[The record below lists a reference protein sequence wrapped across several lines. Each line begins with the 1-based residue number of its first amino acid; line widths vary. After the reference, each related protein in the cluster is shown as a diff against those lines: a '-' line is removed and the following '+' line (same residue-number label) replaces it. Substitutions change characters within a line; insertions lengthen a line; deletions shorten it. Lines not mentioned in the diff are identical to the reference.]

1 MKILLT
7 PLQRL
12 GNLIEHQNE
21 KLDEICSI
29 LSVDLK
35 KAATETHKELKQH
48 TVLLG
53 EIRDLLKEQKKSQ
66 TKAGKAP
73 KVKLPGLM
81 SGIGAGLAIVT
92 MAAALVAAAGIFS
105 VMPNVN
111 PANLLTAIAIGATF
125 VILSPVFVEISES
138 LRGGGMFK
146 RVTGK
151 IASVDGVGI
160 NGIKDVMQN
169 VGGTGLAMISMA
181 IAVTATSAIFM
192 LMQQPSM
199 GQIGTALLVG
209 LAMIPISFAFA
220 KFYLA
225 MQRRGIGLNKNGL
238 KTIGFTA
245 TAMALSALA
254 IVGAAKVFEL
264 LPDTLNAPDVGW
276 VLKTGFAL
284 FIFSMPFVMVMK
296 AIKGQSLKNIT
307 FGALALPVLAG
318 AIAGIAFLTSK
329 FGSNL
334 IYENTPPVGWVLKTG
349 LALLAFSL
357 PFIMT
362 MKAIK
367 GAKLQD
373 VIFATL
379 ALPLLA
385 GAIFGVAWLFNHLSE
400 VDSYNTPPV
409 DWTLKAGLAMAVF
422 GVPFIL
428 VATLVAKAGIGF
440 MDMIKATLAT
450 TLIAGVILAT
460 AWIFSILPDEYKAP
474 PMDWVIS
481 TGIAIGIFA
490 IPFLIIGFIAKSGGG
505 AAAIGLG
512 ALGMILIAGTIWVV
526 AWIFSQLPDLSAI
539 SKNFTDALMV
549 PINSMIN
556 ALKRFKDEIG
566 IENMLP
572 MAGGILAIAG
582 SWLALTAALAG
593 SSIGG
598 VLGAAANVG
607 KAIFDGI
614 SKFFGGD
621 AAETPI
627 SLLDKLIERKA
638 GIQALAKAMP
648 TLGGQFAVIAAHTDA
663 VVRGIGAFT
672 PFLVEDNAESFT
684 ESATA
689 AEKLA
694 TAYQKISKATE
705 TMNVEAI
712 KESRH
717 MFDALTRLAE
727 AGGQDTLTA
736 FAEKLMVAVEELSD
750 TVENLQNAVGEQS
763 SGMQDVIGGLL
774 SKVTEKVQQAAGIQS
789 ETTTE
794 TTSDDGVMFEISQ
807 ILTEIEDRLNRPL
820 RVIAAD

>member
-1 MKILLT
+1 MKILLA

-21 KLDEICSI
+21 TIDKIHSI

-35 KAATETHKELKQH
+35 KVANESHKELKQH

-53 EIRDLLKEQKKSQ
+53 EIRDLLKQQKEAR
-66 TKAGKAP
+66 TENTNTP

-111 PANLLTAIAIGATF
+111 PASLLTAIAIGATF

-138 LRGGGMFK
+138 LRGGGMFE

-151 IASVDGVGI
+151 IAGVDGAGI

-181 IAVTATSAIFM
+181 IAVTATSAVFM
-192 LMQQPSM
+192 LMQQPTMS
-199 GQIGTALLVG
+199 QIGTALLVG

-238 KTIGFTA
+238 SAIGFTA

-254 IVGAAKVFEL
+254 IVGVAHAFQL
-264 LPDTLNAPDVGW
+264 LPDNLNAPDIGW
-276 VLKTGFAL
+276 SLKTGLAL
-284 FIFSMPFVMVMK
+284 FVFSMPFVKVMNV
-296 AIKGQSLKNIT
+296 IKGRSLKDIT
-307 FGALALPVLAG
+307 FAALALPVLAG
-318 AIAGIAFLTSK
+318 AIAGIALLTSK

-334 IYENTPPVGWVLKTG
+334 IYENAPPVGWVLKTG

-373 VIFATL
+373 VIFGTL

-385 GAIFGVAWLFNHLSE
+385 GAIFGVAWLFNYLSE
-400 VDSYNTPPV
+400 VDSYNAPPI

-450 TLIAGVILAT
+450 TLIAGSILAT
-460 AWIFSILPDEYKAP
+460 AWIFSLLPGDFIAP
-474 PMDWVIS
+474 PLDWALS
-481 TGIAIGIFA
+481 AGIALTIFA
-490 IPFLIIGFIAKSGGG
+490 VPFAVVGLLAQVLTPVGLVLG
-505 AAAIGLG
+505 AA
-512 ALGMILIAGTIWVV
+512 GMILLAGTMWVV
-526 AWIFSQLPDLSAI
+526 AWIFSKMPDLSAI
-539 SKNFTDALMV
+539 AKNFTDAIMYPV
-549 PINSMIN
+549 NAMIT

-598 VLGAAANVG
+598 VLGATANVG

-712 KESRH
+712 KESRY
-717 MFDALTRLAE
+717 MFEALTRLAE
-727 AGGQDTLTA
+727 ADGQDTLTA
-736 FAEKLMVAVEELSD
+736 FAEKLMVAVEELSG

-763 SGMQDVIGGLL
+763 SGIQDVIGGLL
-774 SKVTEKVQQAAGIQS
+774 SKVTEKVQQVTGNS
-789 ETTTE
+789 ENNTQTE
-794 TTSDDGVMFEISQ
+794 QNNNMGEVVE
-807 ILTEIEDRLNRPL
+807 LLAEIEDRLNRPL
-820 RVIAAD
+820 RIITD